1 MARKQSAQTFR
12 ADLIEATVSINPRGR
27 SVVHGTLLVGGEM
40 RTFKHELD
48 HEEKSNVTQF
58 ILSALA
64 PPASSLGGEEGS

>member
-1 MARKQSAQTFR
+1 MARKQDARTYSSQ
-12 ADLIEATVSINPRGR
+12 LVEATVSLNPRGR

-48 HEEKSNVTQF
+48 YEEKSKVTEF

-64 PPASSLGGEEGS
+64 PPASSLGGSEGS